1 VNIYRLAISAVLFA
15 AAFAQA
21 TPAHAQGG
29 LFGSTRS
36 DTGRGDRLNV
46 TFAVSEAYDTDLP
59 AELRARL
66 PQSDPYSGG
75 FSTMLMTSAQYTNAG
90 RRGQITGSGETSF
103 RYSRKLAGV
112 AAVGHSGALG
122 ARANLSRLAT
132 AEVNQTLAY
141 SPSYLYQ
148 LFPTVTPPGLG
159 EAVSAAPEFRA
170 DQTDSY
176 RYGTTATLGVGSER
190 GNRFT
195 ASAEYQ
201 HTAYRGEAAGRQ
213 DLTTH
218 GARAG
223 YSRGLGRSASV
234 LTEYEYRIGEF
245 QLGSATEH
253 RLNIGAGYSR
263 ALSATRRATFRVRVS
278 PSIMDIPE
286 TDADALLTGRVQR
299 LQAEGAAEFQLHR
312 SWQAGAS
319 YRRNTEY
326 LPAFLE
332 PVLTDSV
339 SAEVAGLITRRLEAS
354 ASAAYARVG
363 SALTGRV
370 DPLDPGG
377 RLDTY
382 VGTARL
388 RYAISRRLALYTE
401 YLYYVYEL
409 RGETLLAPEL
419 PPRFEQSGIRMGLM
433 FTFPLF

>member
-1 VNIYRLAISAVLFA
+1 VDRYIFVIGVIATVSAN
-15 AAFAQA
+15 A
-21 TPAHAQGG
+21 TLAHAQGG

-46 TFAVSEAYDTDLP
+46 TFAVSEAYDSDLP
-59 AELRARL
+59 AELRVRL
-66 PQSDPYSGG
+66 PQNDPYSGG
-75 FSTMLMTSAQYTNAG
+75 FSTMLMTSARYMNAG

-103 RYSRKLAGV
+103 RYSQKLAGV

-122 ARANLSRLAT
+122 ARVNLSRIAT
-132 AEVNQTLAY
+132 AEVNQTVAY

-159 EAVSAAPEFRA
+159 EAVAAAPEFRV

-176 RYGTTATLGVGSER
+176 NYGTTGTIAVGSER
-190 GNRFT
+190 ANRFT
-195 ASAEYQ
+195 ASADYR
-201 HTAYRGEAAGRQ
+201 HTAYQGDILSRSG
-213 DLTTH
+213 LTTR
-218 GARAG
+218 GVRAG
-223 YSRGLGRSASV
+223 YSRGVGRSATFS
-234 LTEYEYRIGEF
+234 TGYEYRTGEF
-245 QLGSATEH
+245 ELGPANEH
-253 RLNIGAGYSR
+253 RLNIGADYSR
-263 ALSATRRATFRVRVS
+263 ALSATRRATFRIRLS

-286 TDADALLTGRVQR
+286 TDADALLTGRVRR
-299 LQAEGAAEFQLHR
+299 LQAEGSADFQLHR
-312 SWQAGAS
+312 AWQAGAS

-339 SAEVAGLITRRLEAS
+339 SAQVTGLITRRLDVS

-363 SALTGRV
+363 SALTGSV
-370 DPLDPGG
+370 NALNQGG
-377 RLDTY
+377 QMDTY

-419 PPRFEQSGIRMGLM
+419 PPTFNQSGIRVGLM